1 MKVSEIS
8 YQETNKFSNLILDYL
23 KKDKKLRPFVNHFPS
38 LENFESQITEKK
50 TQSIDRMVL
59 LDVLNKQNASLSLSE
74 KSKLNIESLKDNS
87 TFTLTTGHQ
96 LCLFTGP
103 LYFIYKIVST
113 INLVEQ
119 LEEKYP
125 NNNFVP
131 IFWMATEDHDF
142 QEINHIH
149 IFGKKIA
156 WDSKQSG
163 AVGRM
168 SLDGF
173 ESLLSELKSA
183 LGLSKNAVKLIS
195 LFEKSYLNHD
205 NLADATRYLVNELF
219 GKYGLVILDGD
230 EKRLKE
236 QFISTI
242 KKDVLRNGFLK
253 SITKCSEDLA
263 SKYNAQAYVRSI
275 NFFKLSDGKRVL
287 IKSKISE
294 KEIENNP
301 FCFSPNVLLRP
312 LYQETILPNI
322 GYIGGG
328 AEVAYWMQL
337 KTAFQQEK
345 IPFPILILRN
355 SVLFMDDKQNQKRLA
370 LGFTLNDLFLEEHQ
384 LQKKFVLNHHNAD
397 VSLDDEKDIVESLY
411 KSITAKINDVGLQNS
426 IKSQQ
431 QKQLKYFKQVEDKLL
446 RLAKQK
452 NENSLNQIRKLKLQL
467 FPNNSLQERY
477 DNFIPFYL
485 NSGDNFIEILKNN
498 LNPLNPNFVILNS
511 KLKS

>member
-8 YQETNKFSNLILDYL
+8 YQEANKFSSLVLDYL
-23 KKDKKLRPFVNHFPS
+23 KKDEKLKPFINHFS
-38 LENFESQITEKK
+38 AIENFEKQISEKK
-50 TQSIDRMVL
+50 NHSIDRVVL
-59 LDVLNKQNASLSLSE
+59 FDVLNNQNASLSLSK
-74 KSKLNIESLKDNS
+74 KSKSNIENLKENS
-87 TFTLTTGHQ
+87 TFTVTTGHQ

-103 LYFIYKIVST
+103 LYFIYKIIST

-125 NNNFVP
+125 KNNFVP
-131 IFWMATEDHDF
+131 VFWMATEDHDF

-149 IFGKKIA
+149 LFGKKIV
-156 WDSKQSG
+156 WNSDQSG

-168 SLDGF
+168 NLHGF
-173 ESLLSELKSA
+173 KSVLNELKSV
-183 LGLSKNAVKLIS
+183 LGTSENSDKLIY
-195 LFEKSYLNHD
+195 LFEKSYLTHD
-205 NLADATRYLVNELF
+205 SLADATRFLVNELF

-230 EKRLKE
+230 DKKLKA

-242 KKDVLRNGFLK
+242 KKDVLNQGFEK
-253 SITKCSEDLA
+253 TMSKCSEDLA
-263 SKYNAQAYVRSI
+263 IQYKSQAYVRSI
-275 NFFKLSDGKRVL
+275 NFFKLSEGKREL
-287 IKSKISE
+287 IKDKITK

-301 FCFSPNVLLRP
+301 VVFSPNVLLRP

-322 GYIGGG
+322 ACIGGG

-337 KTAFQQEK
+337 KTAFQQEN

-355 SVLFMDDKQNQKRLA
+355 SVLFIDDKQNKKRQD
-370 LGFTLNDLFLEEHQ
+370 LGFSFNDLFLEMHQ
-384 LQKKFVLNHHNAD
+384 LQKKFVLNQND
-397 VSLDDEKDIVESLY
+397 TIVSLNHEMDAIESVY
-411 KSITAKINDVGLQNS
+411 ESIIAKTSDVGLENS

-431 QKQLKYFKQVEDKLL
+431 KKQLKLLNKLEEKFL

-452 NENSLNQIRKLKLQL
+452 NESSLNQIIKLKMQL

-485 NSGDNFIEILKNN
+485 KVGDNFIEILKEN
-498 LNPLNPNFVILNS
+498 LNPLNPNFVVLN
-511 KLKS
+511 LKKNS